1 MHPGFMKHALLLT
14 SAVFL
19 SVPVSGANVVRN
31 QTTKTGFSDSRAGR
45 SRHAQSTASGAR
57 VPVSQATDSCS
68 NGTYAHALAEPKIAP
83 KVLIFSLFPS
93 EADIWYQRWND
104 SGFDNLNAVQTSAP
118 GLCML
123 YPHVH
128 CTPDHSVCQVT
139 TGMGEINAAATA
151 MALGLSPKF
160 DLTSTYFL
168 ISGIAGVNPLRGT
181 LGSVGL
187 AKYAVQVALQYE
199 IDSREIPS
207 DWAMG
212 YVAYGTKKPL
222 QYPSILYGTEVFEL
236 NEALRDAA
244 FLMASNATLADS
256 EAAGLYRAK
265 YSNMGDVTQAATSS
279 PAVVKCDTATSD
291 VYYSGKMLSEG
302 FEKVSEVWTNGS
314 AQYCMTASEDNAIL
328 EVLMRLAIEGL
339 VDFGRVMVMRSGS
352 NFDRPP
358 DGIAA
363 YEHLLALDQNGF
375 SIAINN
381 LFNAG
386 IRIVQGIV
394 KNWNCTYEKG
404 LSPSNYIGD
413 IWGSLGGQPSFGPGS
428 ITGGYPIK
436 AGGQT
441 GNLMR
446 RGMTGADFAKGHSMM
461 QR

>member
-1 MHPGFMKHALLLT
+1 MHLGFMKHALLLT

-19 SVPVSGANVVRN
+19 SVPVSGANV
-31 QTTKTGFSDSRAGR
+31 TC
-45 SRHAQSTASGAR
+45 
-57 VPVSQATDSCS
+57 PEYCIWCSCS
-68 NGTYAHALAEPKIAP
+68 KPKIAP

-93 EADIWYQRWND
+93 EADIWYQRWSD

-265 YSNMGDVTQAATSS
+265 YSTMGDVTQAATSS

-302 FEKVSEVWTNGS
+302 FEKVSQVWTNGS
-314 AQYCMTASEDNAIL
+314 AQYCMTASEDSAIL

-339 VDFGRVMVMRSGS
+339 VDFGRVMVMRS
-352 NFDRPP
+352 
-358 DGIAA
+358 DGITA
-363 YEHLLALDQNGF
+363 YEHLLTLDQNGF

-381 LFNAG
+381 LYNAG

-404 LSPSNYIGD
+404 LSPTNYIGD